1 MYEHAGWYGFRIAMM
16 LVLKELPRIGTAM
29 KEPNILI
36 VEDVRM
42 IAEYMELILF
52 HHGYRVSGVV
62 VSGEE
67 AVVTALKTRP
77 DVVLMDIKLEG
88 VIDGITAAAMIH
100 DQSDI
105 PIIYV
110 TAYTDKAV
118 FERAM
123 STNPS
128 AYLHKPFKGNELIDT
143 IQRILDGGGGVM
155 GLPKRGCPQTA
166 IVPSPGR
173 S

>member
-1 MYEHAGWYGFRIAMM
+1 
-16 LVLKELPRIGTAM
+16 M
-29 KEPNILI
+29 KEPRILI

-62 VSGEE
+62 SSGEE
-67 AVVTALKTRP
+67 AVVTALKTSP
-77 DVVLMDIKLEG
+77 DLVLMDIKIGG
-88 VIDGITAAAMIH
+88 VIDGITAAAMIR

-110 TAYTDKAV
+110 SAYTDKAV

-123 STNPS
+123 STNPA
-128 AYLHKPFKGNELIDT
+128 AYVQKPFKGNELIDT
-143 IQRILDGGGGVM
+143 IQRTLDGGRGVM
-155 GLPKRGCPQTA
+155 DLPKFGGPQTA
-166 IVPSPGR
+166 KGPSPGG

>member
-1 MYEHAGWYGFRIAMM
+1 
-16 LVLKELPRIGTAM
+16 M
-29 KEPNILI
+29 KEPKILI

-42 IAEYMELILF
+42 IADYMELILF
-52 HHGYRVSGVV
+52 HNGYRIAGVV
-62 VSGEE
+62 ASGEE

-77 DVVLMDIKLEG
+77 DLVLMDIKIDG
-88 VIDGITAAAMIH
+88 VIDGITAAAMIR

-123 STNPS
+123 STNPT

-143 IQRILDGGGGVM
+143 IQIILDGGRGVM
-155 GLPKRGCPQTA
+155 GQPK
-166 IVPSPGR
+166 PG

>member
-1 MYEHAGWYGFRIAMM
+1 
-16 LVLKELPRIGTAM
+16 M
-29 KEPNILI
+29 KEPKILI

-62 VSGEE
+62 ASGEE

-77 DVVLMDIKLEG
+77 DLVLMDIKIDG
-88 VIDGITAAAMIH
+88 VIDGITAAAMIR

-110 TAYTDKAV
+110 TAYTDRAV

-128 AYLHKPFKGNELIDT
+128 AYLHKPFKGTELIDM
-143 IQRILDGGGGVM
+143 IQRTLEGGREVM
-155 GLPKRGCPQTA
+155 GLPKFGCPQTTKG
-166 IVPSPGR
+166 PSPGG

>member
-1 MYEHAGWYGFRIAMM
+1 MR
-16 LVLKELPRIGTAM
+16 
-29 KEPNILI
+29 EPNILI

-67 AVVTALKTRP
+67 AVATALKTMP
-77 DVVLMDIKLEG
+77 DVVLMDIKLDG

-143 IQRILDGGGGVM
+143 IQRILDGGRGVM
-155 GLPKRGCPQTA
+155 GLPKLGCPQTT
-166 IVPSPGR
+166 IVSSPGR

>member
-1 MYEHAGWYGFRIAMM
+1 MYEHAL
-16 LVLKELPRIGTAM
+16 LVRFSYSDDVMLKELPGLEQSMR
-29 KEPNILI
+29 EPNILI

-67 AVVTALKTRP
+67 AVATALKTMP
-77 DVVLMDIKLEG
+77 DVVLMDIKLDG

-143 IQRILDGGGGVM
+143 IQRILDGGRGVM
-155 GLPKRGCPQTA
+155 GLPKLGCPQTT
-166 IVPSPGR
+166 IVSSPGR

>member
-1 MYEHAGWYGFRIAMM
+1 
-16 LVLKELPRIGTAM
+16 M
-29 KEPNILI
+29 KEPKILI

-42 IAEYMELILF
+42 IADYMELILF
-52 HHGYRVSGVV
+52 HNGYRIAGVV
-62 VSGEE
+62 ASGEE

-77 DVVLMDIKLEG
+77 DLVLMDIKLDG

-128 AYLHKPFKGNELIDT
+128 AYLHKPFRGNELIDT
-143 IQRILDGGGGVM
+143 IQIILDGGRGVM
-155 GLPKRGCPQTA
+155 GQPKPGSLQTTVVA
-166 IVPSPGR
+166 SPGR

>member
-1 MYEHAGWYGFRIAMM
+1 MYEHAL
-16 LVLKELPRIGTAM
+16 LVRFSYSDDVMLKELPGLEQSMR
-29 KEPNILI
+29 EPNILI

-62 VSGEE
+62 ASGEE

-77 DVVLMDIKLEG
+77 DLVLMDIKIDC

-128 AYLHKPFKGNELIDT
+128 AYLHKPFKGNELINT
-143 IQRILDGGGGVM
+143 IQRSLDRGRVVM
-155 GLPKRGCPQTA
+155 GLPEFGGPQATRG
-166 IVPSPGR
+166 PSPGG